1 MVDADYSQV
10 ELRVLAHM
18 SQDENMIEA
27 FKHHE
32 DIHTKTASQVF
43 NVPMEDVTSELRGA
57 AKAVNFG
64 IIYGKSDFGLLMI

>member
-1 MVDADYSQV
+1 MEMGRKIRKVFIADDNCKLVDADYSQV

-57 AKAVNFG
+57 
-64 IIYGKSDFGLLMI
+64 